1 MSETTSEP
9 NPIRV
14 MIVDDH
20 TMVRGG
26 LRLFLSSYDDLEIVA
41 EAGDGQEAIDLR
53 PQVQPDVI
61 LMDVVMP
68 GMDGPTATARIRQA
82 FPYIQV
88 IALTSFLEE
97 DLVQK
102 ALAAGAISYL
112 LKDVGADRLAEAIRA
127 AHRGRGTIDPGA
139 AQVLVQAAQR
149 PPPPG
154 QDLTDRERE
163 VLALLVEGQTNKQ
176 IAQRVGISHA
186 LVSAKTTGHCQ
197 GNGDQ
202 LTNFFSIFQEICFSS
217 QGALLNRFF
226 DMSAGHG
233 WIFIGSP

>member
-1 MSETTSEP
+1 MSETTFTEP
-9 NPIRV
+9 NPIRI

-26 LRLFLSSYDDLEIVA
+26 LRLFLSSHDDLEVVA
-41 EAGDGQEAIDLR
+41 EAGDGKEAIVLCS
-53 PQVQPDVI
+53 QVQPDVI

-68 GMDGPTATARIRQA
+68 GIDGPTATARIRQA
-82 FPYIQV
+82 FPHIQV

-127 AHRGRGTIDPGA
+127 AHRGRGTIDSGA

-176 IAQRVGISHA
+176 IALQLSLSSGTVRIYVSNILSKLDASNRTEAATLA
-186 LVSAKTTGHCQ
+186 LQHNLVPG
-197 GNGDQ
+197 
-202 LTNFFSIFQEICFSS
+202 
-217 QGALLNRFF
+217 GARR
-226 DMSAGHG
+226 
-233 WIFIGSP
+233 